1 MRLLVLIIKLFYLY
15 SNINFV
21 GLWVVVN
28 NVGILFFGMIEW
40 QIVEEMRKVVDV
52 NIWGMV
58 FIIKV
63 FLSQFKR
70 IKGQVVNIVS
80 CLGRVVFLGA
90 IVYCIFKFGV

>member
-15 SNINFV
+15 SNMNFV
-21 GLWVVVN
+21 GLWVVIN
-28 NVGILFFGMIEW
+28 NVGILFFGMMIEW

-63 FLSQFKR
+63 FLLLVKR
-70 IKGQVVNIVS
+70 IKGCVVNIVS
-80 CLGRVVFLGA
+80 CLG
-90 IVYCIFKFGV
+90 